1 MRSGAIHDQQISA
14 SSFYGPGWEAR
25 HARVDGRYA
34 WRPAQRHRHEWLAV
48 DLGRTVNITGVMTQG
63 HLSYESPRRP
73 YYLKRFELDFKTQYD
88 EEWTS
93 YKIDGKDVTFDGNND
108 TGTVVTNILPE
119 PVLATAI
126 RFHPAG
132 WHSNGFAL
140 RVEILGCSLS
150 EVPSTQPPGPIATTT
165 VPPFPAK
172 TTHAAGREEGTTVHD
187 SSAWTMGFQGTTE
200 EDDTITIVAGAIL
213 GCVALLVAILVC
225 VLLYKRRKMIGSPET
240 EADPRY
246 DNVISYSRVLEES
259 TLDQPE
265 QEHLVWNDFYES
277 ADQRGGG
284 AEYAC
289 VDVQNITED
298 NEKTEVENDLYQSP
312 GI

>member
-1 MRSGAIHDQQISA
+1 MELQIVFGVLMASIVATLTVPSTAEEVSDCRVELGMRSGAIHDQQISA

-93 YKIDGKDVTFDGNND
+93 YKIDGKDITFDGNND

-119 PVLATAI
+119 PVLATAL

-150 EVPSTQPPGPIATTT
+150 VPSSEPPSPIATTT

-172 TTHAAGREEGTTVHD
+172 TTHAAGRAEGTTVHD
-187 SSAWTMGFQGTTE
+187 SSAWTMGFQGE
-200 EDDTITIVAGAIL
+200 RE
-213 GCVALLVAILVC
+213 
-225 VLLYKRRKMIGSPET
+225 
-240 EADPRY
+240 
-246 DNVISYSRVLEES
+246 
-259 TLDQPE
+259 
-265 QEHLVWNDFYES
+265 
-277 ADQRGGG
+277 
-284 AEYAC
+284 
-289 VDVQNITED
+289 
-298 NEKTEVENDLYQSP
+298 
-312 GI
+312 